1 MQYLYYF
8 TKNGVVEK
16 GAGKKIAS
24 MDSNL
29 PIQQILER
37 YKSSDKTDLL
47 HSYGE
52 LKSLNIDL
60 EFIFVLLRT
69 FEEESNFNSKDY
81 DQFSLV
87 TILDYIERTH
97 TYYLSKRLHEIEQT
111 IDLLIKSYDKSHPL
125 LLALSSFFLEYK
137 SRLAAHIKAEENFM
151 LPYIKSLLKFE
162 KHEINVQDY
171 FVTTKDNS
179 MDKILNAHDDVELD
193 LAKMR
198 EALVSTETP
207 DTSKTLYRILI
218 TQLESFE
225 KDLLVHGLVEDFVLI
240 PRAKRLEENL
250 NEIFSEMIR
259 WN

>member
-1 MQYLYYF
+1 
-8 TKNGVVEK
+8 
-16 GAGKKIAS
+16 

-29 PIQQILER
+29 PIQQILAR
-37 YKSSDKTDLL
+37 YKSSDKTGLL

-60 EFIFVLLRT
+60 DFIFVLLRT
-69 FEEESNFNSKDY
+69 FEDESNFNSGDY
-81 DQFSLV
+81 DQFSLI

-111 IDLLIKSYDKSHPL
+111 IDLLIKSYDKSHPIL
-125 LLALSSFFLEYK
+125 LGLSSFFLEYK
-137 SRLAAHIKAEENFM
+137 ARLATHIKAEENFM

-162 KHEINVQDY
+162 RNEINVQEY

-198 EALVSTETP
+198 EALVNTQTP
-207 DTSKTLYRILI
+207 ETSKTLYRILI

-225 KDLLVHGLVEDFVLI
+225 KDLLVHGLVEDRVLI
-240 PRAKRLEENL
+240 PRAKQLEENL